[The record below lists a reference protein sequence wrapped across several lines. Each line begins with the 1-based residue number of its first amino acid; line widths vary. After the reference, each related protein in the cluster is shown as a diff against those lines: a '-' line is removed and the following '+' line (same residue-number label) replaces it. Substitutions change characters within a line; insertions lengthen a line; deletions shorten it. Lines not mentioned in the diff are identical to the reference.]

1 MGLHTP
7 ASTGT
12 VVVVV
17 VVVVGATVELGDG
30 SVVVDEVPEVHAAI
44 RVRARTPANL
54 PGHTR

>member
-1 MGLHTP
+1 
-7 ASTGT
+7 
-12 VVVVV
+12 VVVV